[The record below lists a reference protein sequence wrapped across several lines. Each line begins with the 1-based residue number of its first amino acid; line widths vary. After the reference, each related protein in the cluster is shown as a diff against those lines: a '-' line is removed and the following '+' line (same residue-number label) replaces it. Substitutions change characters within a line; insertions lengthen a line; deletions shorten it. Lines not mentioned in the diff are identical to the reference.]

1 MLSCFF
7 VSIKEKINKIKL
19 DFNNIKV
26 YNEFTNRKEDE
37 L

>member
-7 VSIKEKINKIKL
+7 VFIKEEINKIKL